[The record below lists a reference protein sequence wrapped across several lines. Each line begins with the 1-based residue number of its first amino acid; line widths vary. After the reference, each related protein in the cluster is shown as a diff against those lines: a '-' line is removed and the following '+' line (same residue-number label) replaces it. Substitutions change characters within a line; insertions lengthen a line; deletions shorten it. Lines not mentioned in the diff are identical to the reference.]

1 MSLRISSFFI
11 LCALLNTLILRGQK
25 SETKAEQYFK
35 SALVAKAL
43 EQSDS
48 VIYYLRQAEVADE
61 GTLQPTKIPTLVQ
74 LEIAKYARGKE
85 DLPLFLEAIK
95 EAESLISKVTSHTLS
110 DELFALQAQYNL
122 HIKNYD
128 KALEYLNKTEEYRK
142 VHAPFKNWKTY
153 RMMATVY
160 KAKGEGQKA
169 KEYTRKSETLAEIQA
184 TLKNISETETLPALK
199 AHEITQIQLEN
210 ALIHNQN
217 TTMLAQKKILKLAL
231 IFCGVIIALLI
242 YFLFQRN
249 KWNRILNE
257 KNNIIEKNL
266 KEKELLLQEIHHR
279 VKNNLQLIS
288 SLLSLQSRS
297 VDDKAATQ
305 ALQEGQA
312 RVQSMALIHKNLY
325 NDNVSSGLEVRDYVI
340 QLTQQLLQTYGLNP
354 DQIELQLDVD
364 PISLDVSTLV
374 PLALII
380 NELITNSLKYAF
392 EQHEAG
398 KIKLSLK
405 PTENNKLLLQVQDN
419 GKGFNHLENSD
430 GFGTKLISAL
440 AAKLDATVNY
450 LNQNGTLVEVSI
462 ANFKLVP

>member
-1 MSLRISSFFI
+1 MRPA
-11 LCALLNTLILRGQK
+11 ALLIALFSFHVLSAQPTESNI
-25 SETKAEQYFK
+25 KAQWFNR
-35 SALVAKAL
+35 ALVAKAVGKTDSILDYL
-43 EQSDS
+43 EK
-48 VIYYLRQAEVADE
+48 AESIAD
-61 GTLQPTKIPTLVQ
+61 TNMQRNKLPILIQ
-74 LEIAKYARGKE
+74 LEKAKYARSKE
-85 DLPLFLEAIK
+85 DVSLFLKSIK
-95 EAESLISKVTSHTLS
+95 KAEDLIQADTSHALS
-110 DELFALQAQYNL
+110 DELFALKAQYHL
-122 HIKNYD
+122 YIKEYD
-128 KALEYLNKTEEYRK
+128 KALVFLQQAEEYRK
-142 VHAPFKNWKTY
+142 IHAPFKNWKTY
-153 RMMATVY
+153 RLMAAVY
-160 KAKGEGQKA
+160 KAKEDNGKA
-169 KEYTRKSETLAEIQA
+169 KEFNQKSETLAEIQG
-184 TLKNISETETLPALK
+184 TLKNVSETEFAPALK
-199 AHEITQIQLEN
+199 THEMTQIQLEN

-217 TTMLAQKKILKLAL
+217 TTIQAQKRQLKMAL
-231 IFCGVIIALLI
+231 VFCGIIIALLI
-242 YFLFQRN
+242 YFLLQRN

-354 DQIELQLDVD
+354 DQVELQLDVD

-392 EQHEAG
+392 DQHEAG
-398 KIKLSLK
+398 KIRLSLK

-450 LNQNGTLVEVSI
+450 LNQNGTLVEVMI
-462 ANFKLVP
+462 ANYKLVP